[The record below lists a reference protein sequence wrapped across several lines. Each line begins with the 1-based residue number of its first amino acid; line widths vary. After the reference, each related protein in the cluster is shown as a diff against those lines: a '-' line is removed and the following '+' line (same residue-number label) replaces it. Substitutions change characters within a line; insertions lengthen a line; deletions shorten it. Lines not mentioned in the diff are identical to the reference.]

1 MIIWNRRKPRKMSK
15 IKNILGWVVA
25 LATAIIAAIDKMT
38 TI

>member
-1 MIIWNRRKPRKMSK
+1 MIILSRRQEKMSK

-25 LATAIIAAIDKMT
+25 LATAVLAAIDKMT